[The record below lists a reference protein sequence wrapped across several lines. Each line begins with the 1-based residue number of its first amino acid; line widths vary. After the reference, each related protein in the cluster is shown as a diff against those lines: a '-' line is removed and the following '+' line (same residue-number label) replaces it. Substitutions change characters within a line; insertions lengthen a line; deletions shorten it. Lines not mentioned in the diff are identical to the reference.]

1 MRWLKG
7 RTSRMANQILGRT
20 GKPFRQDESFDH
32 WVRSGEQ
39 LQELIAYVEGNP
51 VKASL
56 VED

>member
-1 MRWLKG
+1 
-7 RTSRMANQILGRT
+7 MANQILGRT